1 MMQER
6 KIHTKNPLS
15 GGPPKKLVF
24 FLHGYGA
31 NGADLFDLSNP
42 FSKVLPEAKFISPDA
57 PHQCKMSPIG
67 KEWFPIEEIP
77 YGAKNATNDLL
88 EFIEYECEKEKLT
101 INDVVLIG
109 FSQGAMMSIQAML
122 LSKNNFFAVL
132 GYSGNISY
140 QNVDFSR
147 DFIRDGNHKNS
158 KTPVLLIH
166 GEEDEVVP
174 FVSLENSKK
183 LLSNVGFIVKTL
195 IRPSLGHGIDH
206 EGISAGME
214 FLKKLVNN

>member
-15 GGPPKKLVF
+15 GGPPQKASF
-24 FLHGYGA
+24 FYMVTELME
-31 NGADLFDLSNP
+31 LI
-42 FSKVLPEAKFISPDA
+42 FSIYPIPSLKFCEMQNFISPDA

-109 FSQGAMMSIQAML
+109 FSQGAMMSIQAMF
-122 LSKNNFFAVL
+122 LSKNNFFAIL
-132 GYSGNISY
+132 GYSGNISD
-140 QNVDFSR
+140 QNIDFSR

-174 FVSLENSKK
+174 FGVIRKFKKAAFKSWIYCKNSY
-183 LLSNVGFIVKTL
+183 
-195 IRPSLGHGIDH
+195 
-206 EGISAGME
+206 
-214 FLKKLVNN
+214 